1 MICASSR
8 KDSGDMVPGLRVFT
22 ATLVLPFHV
31 PDRNHTA
38 ESQCNCT
45 KLLEEQYAT
54 KWLSCTP
61 KKDQPPRSCKIHLQL
76 KQPLSHKYTDGEY
89 TMNELCPFIALFICI
104 HFLYC
109 FSTLKL
115 IMQINT
121 NLCWMQF
128 VKSVLD
134 CMASYAILSV
144 TFCIYRYFYFAT
156 KFFFVIYIILVICG
170 CFSAGYS
177 REFQQTE
184 KNNFVKSTELESAC
198 L

>member
-1 MICASSR
+1 MTF
-8 KDSGDMVPGLRVFT
+8 M
-22 ATLVLPFHV
+22 H
-31 PDRNHTA
+31 
-38 ESQCNCT
+38 
-45 KLLEEQYAT
+45 
-54 KWLSCTP
+54 P
-61 KKDQPPRSCKIHLQL
+61 KKVQPPRSCKINLQL
-76 KQPLSHKYTDGEY
+76 KQPLSHKYTDGEF

-134 CMASYAILSV
+134 CMASYAILSMLFLV
-144 TFCIYRYFYFAT
+144 YLDIFTLQQSFFC
-156 KFFFVIYIILVICG
+156 VMYIILVICG
-170 CFSAGYS
+170 CFSAGHS

-184 KNNFVKSTELESAC
+184 KQQLLNPQHWNLLAFKRHCNGGYSDHLKFVIYWKLKYLLQS
-198 L
+198 